1 MSAVILERLS
11 SSRVTGFVTQMVAV
25 ADAELSK
32 LRHDPSELLTRA
44 LQPAIWLLLFGQV
57 MAHVRGLASE
67 NGKYLDF
74 LAPGILAQ
82 SVLFAAIFY
91 GIAAIWERDLGV
103 LHRYM
108 VSPAPRSALVLGK
121 AVSSGARGLA
131 QAVVVYILAVAMGVA
146 VDFHALNILGV
157 AAFIALGSGLFST
170 FSIIACIVK
179 TRERFMGIG
188 QVLTMPIF
196 FASNAIYPI
205 DLMPPWLKAIS
216 SANPLTY
223 EVDGLRALM
232 LEGNSSKYGL
242 GTDALILI
250 AISGALVAIADDSV
264 RRDATPLRWFDF
276 RADLVPLDGLGS
288 STTTTDKS
296 DLNIFGDGA

>member
-1 MSAVILERLS
+1 MSGKGAAVSARTLDLRWVQAIGAYL
-11 SSRVTGFVTQMVAV
+11 TQSQAV
-25 ADAELSK
+25 AAAEISK
-32 LRHDPSELLTRA
+32 LRHDPGELATRA

-57 MAHVRGLASE
+57 MAQVRGLQAD
-67 NGKYLDF
+67 GGRYLDF

-108 VSPAPRSALVLGK
+108 VSPAPRSAIVLGK
-121 AVSSGARGLA
+121 AVSSGVRGFMQAIIVYALA
-131 QAVVVYILAVAMGVA
+131 LAMGLG
-146 VDFHALNILGV
+146 VDLHPLNIAGV
-157 AAFIALGSGLFST
+157 ALFIVLGSALFST
-170 FSIIACIVK
+170 LSLIIACVVR

-205 DLMPPWLKAIS
+205 ALMPRWLQIIS
-216 SANPLTY
+216 SINPLTY

-232 LEGNSSKYGL
+232 LTNGVTTYGL
-242 GTDALILI
+242 VLDMLVLATVTAL
-250 AISGALVAIADDSV
+250 LVALAA
-264 RRDATPLRWFDF
+264 RMYPRLTA
-276 RADLVPLDGLGS
+276 
-288 STTTTDKS
+288 
-296 DLNIFGDGA
+296 